1 MKSLRLSYLSLALA
15 SAAMLASCHKDK
27 AVTPDKPTAERAGL
41 YVLDQGNLGSP
52 NSALTY
58 YDYTTKTLTPDIF
71 LSVNGQGLGN
81 TANDIEVYGSK
92 MYIVVDKSGV
102 VNVVDPKTAKLIK
115 QVPIQASDKTS
126 LEPRDIV
133 FYKGNAYVSLYNGAL
148 GAVAV
153 MDTATFTI
161 SKYISVGRNPEQ
173 LAVSNGKLYV
183 ANSGGYDYPDVDNT
197 VSVIDLTTL
206 TETTKITV
214 GSDPYAVSVDS
225 YGDVFVTSYAV
236 YSSDFTTILSNSSLT
251 IINSSTDAVTS
262 KTDFTGGPFSINGDT
277 AYYID
282 SDGAV
287 KTYNVK
293 THTVTGQKFI
303 TDGTTFTAAYAV
315 YADSLTG
322 EVFVTDAKDYNS
334 NGLVYAFDKTGKKE
348 YSLVAGINP
357 GSILPVNK

>member
-1 MKSLRLSYLSLALA
+1 MKSLRLSYLSIALA

-27 AVTPDKPTAERAGL
+27 VVTPDKPTAQRAGL
-41 YVLDQGNLGSP
+41 YILDQGNLGKP

-81 TANDIEVYGSK
+81 TANDIEVYGGK
-92 MYIVVDKSGV
+92 MYIVVDESGV
-102 VNVVDPKTAKLIK
+102 VDVVDPKTAKLIK
-115 QVPIQASDKTS
+115 QVTIQNSSNKS
-126 LEPRDIV
+126 LEPRDIT
-133 FYKGNAYVSLYNGAL
+133 FYKGNAYISIYNGAN
-148 GAVAV
+148 GEVAV
-153 MDTATFTI
+153 MDTATYTI
-161 SKYISVGRNPEQ
+161 SKYIPVGRNPEQ

-183 ANSGGYDYPDVDNT
+183 ANSGGLSAPDFDNT
-197 VSVIDLTTL
+197 VSVIDLATL

-214 GSDPYAVSVDS
+214 GSDPYAVSVDT
-225 YGDVFVTSYAV
+225 YGDVFVASYAI
-236 YSSDFTTILSNSSLT
+236 YDSNFNITSNANLSV
-251 IINSSTDAVTS
+251 INSSTDAVIS
-262 KTDFTGGPFSINGDT
+262 KTDFSGGPFSISGDN

-282 SDGAV
+282 QDGTV
-287 KTYNVK
+287 KIYDVK
-293 THTVTGQKFI
+293 THTISSQKVI

-348 YSLVAGINP
+348 YSLVTGISP